1 MIIFSHA
8 NSFPASTYRVM
19 FKSLRARGYTVRAVE
34 KFGHDPRYPVTNN
47 WPHLV
52 QQLSD
57 FVQAQIDKTG
67 QKVWLV
73 GHSLGGILSL
83 MLAVKRP
90 EFTKGLVLI
99 DAPLLSGWRSTALE
113 IIKGTPLSGSLL
125 PSRLS
130 RQRRTAWDSIEQT
143 VAHFR
148 PKKAFADWDDQVLL
162 DYATYGTTE
171 LNGRR
176 NLAFDRSV
184 ETNIYNTLP
193 DNLDQILKRHPL
205 KCPASFIGGIQSWES
220 KTFGLS
226 MTERLTKGRVIM
238 LDGSHLFPMER
249 PIATAAAIE
258 TALRNMGSASDD

>member
-99 DAPLLSGWRSTALE
+99 DAPLLSGPQRS
-113 IIKGTPLSGSLL
+113 KS
-125 PSRLS
+125 SR
-130 RQRRTAWDSIEQT
+130 
-143 VAHFR
+143 AHPFR
-148 PKKAFADWDDQVLL
+148 APCC
-162 DYATYGTTE
+162 
-171 LNGRR
+171 R
-176 NLAFDRSV
+176 
-184 ETNIYNTLP
+184 
-193 DNLDQILKRHPL
+193 
-205 KCPASFIGGIQSWES
+205 
-220 KTFGLS
+220 
-226 MTERLTKGRVIM
+226 
-238 LDGSHLFPMER
+238 
-249 PIATAAAIE
+249 AA
-258 TALRNMGSASDD
+258 